1 MNGAAQLAM
10 PVLGLTTAPARAGD
24 GLASDPGFAANH
36 DLDYPV
42 LSDPAG
48 SVAELYGVK
57 PSLLGKLGPLQRP
70 TFAIGTALPFG
81 LNSRQMNAWLYH
93 GGGNDMLRPRTDVGR
108 LVELGS
114 DDRLK
119 LFVKSREVY
128 LRRQGV
134 ARIHE
139 ADPALA
145 EYIK

>member
-1 MNGAAQLAM
+1 MKPPPADQLASEDAADGRRRALILSF
-10 PVLGLTTAPARAGD
+10 VGKKVSVSTTD
-24 GLASDPGFAANH
+24 FH
-36 DLDYPV
+36 HV
-42 LSDPAG
+42 
-48 SVAELYGVK
+48 
-57 PSLLGKLGPLQRP
+57 
-70 TFAIGTALPFG
+70 
-81 LNSRQMNAWLYH
+81 
-93 GGGNDMLRPRTDVGR
+93 VGR

>member
-1 MNGAAQLAM
+1 VK
-10 PVLGLTTAPARAGD
+10 PPPADHPEKSPG
-24 GLASDPGFAANH
+24 SDPVSEAA
-36 DLDYPV
+36 DGRRRALV
-42 LSDPAG
+42 LSLVG
-48 SVAELYGVK
+48 KKVSV
-57 PSLLGKLGPLQRP
+57 S
-70 TFAIGTALPFG
+70 T
-81 LNSRQMNAWLYH
+81 
-93 GGGNDMLRPRTDVGR
+93 TDFHHVVGH

-119 LFVKSREVY
+119 LLVKNREVY